1 MSTFSIGTRKPKKL
15 TKKEK
20 VKRLSKKPVYNA
32 NSFPPYLP
40 LKFTLPTLCFSFSK
54 REAWRIP
61 ISIHVSPSVE
71 SKFIVLSQIFSYK
84 KIVSHIKDSLTRIR
98 FKIPYIN
105 ETFEVPREI
114 KSQITSYY
122 AIQENEWNKVRGIYF
137 KLFKFKHCIT
147 PLVYTWK
154 VRAARRNIKNV
165 EDPVTLEIPKKPVY
179 VIDIKRRLSFV
190 YDARSLRKAIENRL
204 LFSDYMFAEPLEP
217 VNLLTNESLT
227 YGQIL
232 SIVRQC
238 RAHGESS
245 WVLDE
250 LKIHGT
256 DLKEFAIYNKQRLN
270 IEAVN
275 VFFKKSTYVIR
286 ETVVD
291 YFVQEADF
299 ADLPRYKITGF
310 IRRYDTDPTNGLVQR
325 WIRNTKEYYIAK
337 ELNNPALLQKNE
349 VDTEKLLNSIHL
361 SIF

>member
-1 MSTFSIGTRKPKKL
+1 
-15 TKKEK
+15 
-20 VKRLSKKPVYNA
+20 
-32 NSFPPYLP
+32 
-40 LKFTLPTLCFSFSK
+40 
-54 REAWRIP
+54 
-61 ISIHVSPSVE
+61 
-71 SKFIVLSQIFSYK
+71 
-84 KIVSHIKDSLTRIR
+84 
-98 FKIPYIN
+98 
-105 ETFEVPREI
+105 
-114 KSQITSYY
+114 
-122 AIQENEWNKVRGIYF
+122 
-137 KLFKFKHCIT
+137 
-147 PLVYTWK
+147 
-154 VRAARRNIKNV
+154 
-165 EDPVTLEIPKKPVY
+165 
-179 VIDIKRRLSFV
+179 
-190 YDARSLRKAIENRL
+190 
-204 LFSDYMFAEPLEP
+204 MFAEPLEP
-217 VNLLTNESLT
+217 VNLLTNEPLT

-325 WIRNTKEYYIAK
+325 WIRNTREYYIAK